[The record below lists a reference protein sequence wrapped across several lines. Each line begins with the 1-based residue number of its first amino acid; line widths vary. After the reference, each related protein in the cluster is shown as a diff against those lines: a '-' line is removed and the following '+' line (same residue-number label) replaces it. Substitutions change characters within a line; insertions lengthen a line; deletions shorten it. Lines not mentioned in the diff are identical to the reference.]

1 MTNDRNSWDHARA
14 QAEELLR
21 EIASAEMAIVTTIER
36 ECDALRAGC
45 MLAARA
51 LHTRLC
57 DSVKFYL
64 NAIKAARASLAALEQ
79 VLPGAQEHLEERRA
93 AFSSLLKVELA
104 VLASE
109 YAACGAGGQPVS
121 FTGESL
127 LGSAMVEASKQQPAP
142 QAARADVRRIAKR
155 LPISA
160 PLQMMRSRFAR

>member
-1 MTNDRNSWDHARA
+1 
-14 QAEELLR
+14 
-21 EIASAEMAIVTTIER
+21 
-36 ECDALRAGC
+36 

-64 NAIKAARASLAALEQ
+64 DAIKAARASLAALEQ
-79 VLPGAQEHLEERRA
+79 VLPGSQEHLEERRA

-109 YAACGAGGQPVS
+109 YAACGAGGPPVS

-127 LGSAMVEASKQQPAP
+127 LGSAMAGTAQPQQASSAP
-142 QAARADVRRIAKR
+142 QAPKPDVRSMARR

-160 PLQMMRSRFAR
+160 PLQLMRSRFAR